1 MESDLPNDQGQ
12 HQGER
17 LPSGIQDQDEWKK
30 LQSIQ
35 NRPHSE
41 NLSKEQVKAIIL
53 DENIKHPFKRTMVP
67 VDSDAFR
74 WAVKITT
81 GQIVKAKGSKRVVMH
96 FDCCNIIWIG
106 IKPRQCIHQVNSKL
120 RTKLDTRAQVEKRYN
135 PTFIPIDF
143 WQYRNIGGCQK
154 KLDKRLTELAEEEKD
169 EELQT
174 TASIRGDEIDD
185 DNEDGSED
193 GEFLG

>member
-1 MESDLPNDQGQ
+1 MESDLPNDLGQ

-120 RTKLDTRAQVEKRYN
+120 RTQLDTRAQVEKRYN

-174 TASIRGDEIDD
+174 TASIRGDEMDD
-185 DNEDGSED
+185 DSEDGSVD